1 MNHENTIIY
10 LSSRLA
16 EVEAQLKVQTNDKE
30 YWYKAWKDAS
40 ERAADLQLII
50 DNSAPAKEGDDLS
63 ASQS

>member
-10 LSSRLA
+10 LASRLA

-40 ERAADLQLII
+40 DKVADLQLII
-50 DNSAPAKEGDDLS
+50 EKS
-63 ASQS
+63 ASAKDGE